1 MNEKNVKTVAFCT
14 LGCKV
19 NQYETDAM
27 MELFGSH
34 GYEVIEFS
42 GKADVYVVNTCSVT
56 SMADRKSRQMLHRA
70 KKKNPGSVIVAT
82 GCYVQTAGDALLED
96 GSIDLIIG
104 NNQKKDIVDIVESY
118 RHTFDS
124 EYTTEDNRKI
134 SENTQ
139 NTENIEKKSY
149 IKDLNHKPEYEQLN
163 ISTVSE
169 HTRAYIKIQDGC
181 NQFCSYCI
189 IPYARGRVRSRNE
202 ADIVAE
208 VKRLTANHYKE
219 IVLTGIHI
227 SSYGMDFEGENYND
241 HPHDGSHLLHLI
253 QSIAQVEGV
262 MRIRL
267 GSLEPQIIT
276 DEFAKALSEIP
287 QICAHF
293 HLSLQ
298 SGCDAT
304 LKRMNRHYT
313 AEEYKRGCDTLRR
326 WFDHPALTTDVIVGF
341 PGETDEEFEICKAFL
356 EDISFAQM
364 HIFKYSKRQGTR
376 AAVMENQV
384 DEQIKTKR
392 SDILL
397 ALDAKLQQKYR
408 DFWAERTMEV
418 LLEEDVEID
427 GKTYMTGHSKE
438 YIKVAVP
445 KNNEKS
451 NDIIKVKSIGQNSK
465 EFMNCERMD

>member
-1 MNEKNVKTVAFCT
+1 
-14 LGCKV
+14 
-19 NQYETDAM
+19 
-27 MELFGSH
+27 
-34 GYEVIEFS
+34 
-42 GKADVYVVNTCSVT
+42 
-56 SMADRKSRQMLHRA
+56 
-70 KKKNPGSVIVAT
+70 
-82 GCYVQTAGDALLED
+82 
-96 GSIDLIIG
+96 
-104 NNQKKDIVDIVESY
+104 
-118 RHTFDS
+118 
-124 EYTTEDNRKI
+124 
-134 SENTQ
+134 
-139 NTENIEKKSY
+139 
-149 IKDLNHKPEYEQLN
+149 
-163 ISTVSE
+163 
-169 HTRAYIKIQDGC
+169 
-181 NQFCSYCI
+181 
-189 IPYARGRVRSRNE
+189 
-202 ADIVAE
+202 
-208 VKRLTANHYKE
+208 
-219 IVLTGIHI
+219 
-227 SSYGMDFEGENYND
+227 
-241 HPHDGSHLLHLI
+241 
-253 QSIAQVEGV
+253 

-397 ALDAKLQQKYR
+397 ALDAKLQQEYR
-408 DFWAERTMEV
+408 DFWAERPMEV

-445 KNNEKS
+445 KKNEKS

>member
-1 MNEKNVKTVAFCT
+1 MGGILKAAIYS

-19 NQYETDAM
+19 NIYES
-27 MELFGSH
+27 EYVENLLKKS
-34 GYEVIEFS
+34 GYQIVSFDS
-42 GKADVYVVNTCSVT
+42 DDADVYIINTCSVT
-56 SMADRKSRQMLHRA
+56 NEADRKSRKIINRA
-70 KKKNPGSVIVAT
+70 KKHNAIVVAM
-82 GCYVQTAGDALLED
+82 GCYTQVNPDSVSCD
-96 GSIDLIIG
+96 IVIG
-104 NNQKKDIVDIVESY
+104 NKDKSRIVELINQVLDKKMPIKNIYDLRSD
-118 RHTFDS
+118 TGFEDMEITKFD
-124 EYTTEDNRKI
+124 N
-134 SENTQ
+134 
-139 NTENIEKKSY
+139 
-149 IKDLNHKPEYEQLN
+149 
-163 ISTVSE
+163 
-169 HTRAYIKIQDGC
+169 HTRAFVKIQDGC
-181 NQFCSYCI
+181 NAFCSYCI
-189 IPYARGRVRSRNE
+189 IPYARGRVRSRSQE
-202 ADIVAE
+202 
-208 VKRLTANHYKE
+208 E
-219 IVLTGIHI
+219 ILEEISQLCENGCQEFVITGIHVT
-227 SSYGMDFEGENYND
+227 SYGVDIGNTSLID
-241 HPHDGSHLLHLI
+241 LLEAI
-253 QSIAQVEGV
+253 SEISQVK
-262 MRIRL
+262 RIRL

-326 WFDHPALTTDVIVGF
+326 WFDHPALTTDVIVVF
-341 PGETDEEFEICKAFL
+341 PGETDEEFEICKTFL

-397 ALDAKLQQKYR
+397 ALDAKLQQEYR

-451 NDIIKVKSIGQNSK
+451 NDVIKVKSIGQNSK